1 MTTTQNSHPRTPEQ
15 SDAIGRSAMKKAI
28 WRLAPFLGVLYLVA
42 YIDRNN
48 AGFAKLEMTASLGIT
63 EAAFGL
69 AAGIFFIGYLLF
81 EVPSN
86 LLLERFGARKW
97 IARIMASWG
106 IVAVVTAFVQDAVQ
120 FGIIRFILG
129 VAEAGFFPGVLL
141 YLTLWFPREYRTQVL
156 VIFSLSNP
164 LANAIAAPI
173 SGWIMNLHGM
183 WGLEGWQ
190 LVFILEGIP
199 AVLLAFAV
207 LKWLPDSP
215 KDAKW
220 LTGAE
225 RDWIT
230 DSLAREAADTEARHG
245 KIRLREVFG
254 NGKLW
259 ALILLFFGIVF
270 GAYGLGL
277 WLPTIVKTMG
287 DFDNGTTGL
296 LVAIPNLCAALV
308 MIPWERAARR
318 QGNIPLQVGI
328 ALTITALALVAAV
341 AAQGTPVLALGALCV
356 GMSALF
362 SSTPLFWSLPPLLLT
377 GTAAAAGLAF
387 INSVGNLAGFAGPY
401 AIGWVSQST
410 GSAVWG
416 LLLIAALTLMG
427 AGIAFALSRRGMFAG
442 QLPGDAAVAPGVAG
456 NGGTGAG
463 VAPSGTQSPSRK
475 A

>member
-1 MTTTQNSHPRTPEQ
+1 MTAPNEATAGSEVN
-15 SDAIGRSAMKKAI
+15 SDAVGRSAMKKAI

-48 AGFAKLEMTASLGIT
+48 AGFAKLEMTTALGIT
-63 EAAFGL
+63 ESAFGL
-69 AAGIFFIGYLLF
+69 AAGIFFIGYLIF

-106 IVAVVTAFVQDAVQ
+106 IVAVLTAFVQDAVQ
-120 FGIIRFILG
+120 FGVIRFILG

-173 SGWIMNLHGM
+173 SGWIMSLHGL
-183 WGLEGWQ
+183 WGFEGWQ
-190 LVFILEGIP
+190 LIFILEGLP

-207 LKWLPDSP
+207 LKWLPDTP
-215 KDAKW
+215 RDAKW
-220 LTGAE
+220 LNAE
-225 RDWIT
+225 ERAWIA
-230 DSLAREAADTEARHG
+230 DSLAREQADTESRHG
-245 KIRLREVFG
+245 KVRLREVFS

-259 ALILLFFGIVF
+259 ALIFLFFGIVF

-287 DFDNGTTGL
+287 DYDMAMTGI
-296 LVAIPNLCAALV
+296 LVAIPNLCAAIA

-328 ALTITALALVAAV
+328 ALTITALSLIAAV
-341 AAQGTPVLALGALCV
+341 AAQSVPVLALVALCV

-401 AIGWVSQST
+401 AIGWVTELT
-410 GSAVWG
+410 GSSVWG
-416 LLLIAALTLMG
+416 LLLVAALTLMG
-427 AGIAFALSRRGMFAG
+427 AAVAFTLSRKGMFEG
-442 QLPGDAAVAPGVAG
+442 QLPMDA
-456 NGGTGAG
+456 
-463 VAPSGTQSPSRK
+463 K
-475 A
+475 KL